1 MICAFSSSTAAEV
14 AAVADVADAAK
25 VLLVLLLERVAIAI
39 DMLRNNFV

>member
-1 MICAFSSSTAAEV
+1 MICAFSSSAAEA
-14 AAVADVADAAK
+14 AAVVDVVDAAE